1 MESGIPS
8 QFSSRKT
15 CWFDQVGQNNS
26 LQNLVICASMTE
38 DDNTGEHNKYI
49 HKSSQQALN

>member
-15 CWFDQVGQNNS
+15 CWFDQVDQNNS